1 MSKIHI
7 KFVCPYCENDR
18 LLEVVAGIGDTYFNE
33 LPGLSKK
40 EKHKDEIAYLC
51 VACHQI
57 NEPKLID
64 FALKDEK
71 HA

>member
-7 KFVCPYCENDR
+7 KFVCPYCEHDK
-18 LLEVVAGIGDTYFNE
+18 LLEVVTGIGDPNFNE
-33 LPGLSKK
+33 FRNLNKK
-40 EKHKDEIAYLC
+40 EEHKDEIAYLC

-64 FALKDEK
+64 FSMKDEK

>member
-7 KFVCPYCENDR
+7 KFVCPYCEYDG
-18 LLEVVAGIGDTYFNE
+18 LLEVVVGVGSRDFNE
-33 LPGLSKK
+33 LPSLSKK
-40 EKHKDEIAYLC
+40 EEHKDEIAYLC

-64 FALKDEK
+64 FSMKDEK